1 MRPISGFSD
10 CAARLRMHDALAP
23 LLVTSPGSGPPGSP
37 NLSPKVF
44 GRASTHGG
52 RLVLGVDDYQKEIA
66 DLETQVERL
75 VEEEGDAR
83 TIAELT
89 MQLEILKAIYARA
102 SDLYGRGLKDE
113 GLRYGLRIQ
122 GYGDWTI
129 DNVYAFVYERSV
141 ELEPRAHSAFVGG
154 IKAAD
159 FALMLN
165 P

>member
-1 MRPISGFSD
+1 
-10 CAARLRMHDALAP
+10 
-23 LLVTSPGSGPPGSP
+23 
-37 NLSPKVF
+37 
-44 GRASTHGG
+44 
-52 RLVLGVDDYQKEIA
+52 VDDYQKEIA

-102 SDLYGRGLKDE
+102 FDLYGRGLKDE
-113 GLRYGLRIQ
+113 GLRYGLRVQ

>member
-1 MRPISGFSD
+1 
-10 CAARLRMHDALAP
+10 
-23 LLVTSPGSGPPGSP
+23 
-37 NLSPKVF
+37 
-44 GRASTHGG
+44 
-52 RLVLGVDDYQKEIA
+52 VDDYQKEIA
-66 DLETQVERL
+66 DLEAQVEQL
-75 VEEEGDAR
+75 VEAEGDAK
-83 TIAELT
+83 TIAELS

-102 SDLYGRGLKDE
+102 SDLFQRGNSDD

-141 ELEPRAHSAFVGG
+141 ELEPKAHSAFVGG
-154 IKAAD
+154 IRSAD

>member
-1 MRPISGFSD
+1 
-10 CAARLRMHDALAP
+10 
-23 LLVTSPGSGPPGSP
+23 
-37 NLSPKVF
+37 
-44 GRASTHGG
+44 
-52 RLVLGVDDYQKEIA
+52 VDDYQKEIA
-66 DLETQVERL
+66 DLETQVARL
-75 VEEEGDAR
+75 VAEEGDAR
-83 TIAELT
+83 TISELT
-89 MQLEILKAIYARA
+89 MQLEILKAIYARVI
-102 SDLYGRGLKDE
+102 DLYTRGVKDE

>member
-1 MRPISGFSD
+1 MR
-10 CAARLRMHDALAP
+10 
-23 LLVTSPGSGPPGSP
+23 
-37 NLSPKVF
+37 
-44 GRASTHGG
+44 
-52 RLVLGVDDYQKEIA
+52 VDDYQKEIV
-66 DLETQVERL
+66 DLETQVDRL

-83 TIAELT
+83 TIAELS

-102 SDLYGRGLKDE
+102 IDLHLRGIKDE

-122 GYGDWTI
+122 GYGDWNM

-141 ELEPRAHSAFVGG
+141 ELEPRLHSAFVGG
-154 IKAAD
+154 IKNAD